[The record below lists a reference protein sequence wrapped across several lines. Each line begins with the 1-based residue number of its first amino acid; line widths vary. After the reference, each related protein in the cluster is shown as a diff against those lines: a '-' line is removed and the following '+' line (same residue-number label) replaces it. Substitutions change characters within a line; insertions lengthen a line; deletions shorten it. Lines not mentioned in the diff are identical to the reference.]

1 VLVLNGSRDRV
12 MVAGERRLLEGLEHV
27 TVERI
32 AGAAHLSNLDRPDA
46 FTAAVARFE
55 TTLGD

>member
-1 VLVLNGSRDRV
+1 